1 MKVRGALRIYGS
13 TIGLLSLLPVFLFS
27 CQHKNTPKPM
37 RETIFSENAPKP
49 IGPYSQAIR
58 FGNTVY
64 FSGQIGVDVRDGN
77 FVSDTDVVAQTHQV
91 MKNIGH
97 LLTACGG
104 GYANIVKSSIFLK
117 DMNDFPLVN
126 EAYASYFERDF
137 PARETVEVSRLPKD
151 ALVEISVIV
160 VLP

>member
-1 MKVRGALRIYGS
+1 
-13 TIGLLSLLPVFLFS
+13 
-27 CQHKNTPKPM
+27 M
-37 RETIFSENAPKP
+37 RETIFSENAPSP
-49 IGPYSQAIR
+49 IGPYSQAVR
-58 FGNTVY
+58 SGNTVY
-64 FSGQIGVDVRDGN
+64 FSGQIGVDVRSGH

-91 MKNIGH
+91 MKNIGA
-97 LLTACGG
+97 LLESCGAQ
-104 GYANIVKSSIFLK
+104 YTDIVKTSIFLK